1 MDGETASLDQLVLEA
16 LPCPVLVVDT
26 GGILIYLN
34 SASERELG
42 VKKEEVISRSLI
54 ETLYQGKKFDRKGR
68 YSSALIETLETGC
81 EFSLRVEEIKTTL
94 HVLPKVFLVD
104 TSFLR
109 NRDGGVAGVCAVY
122 HNFLRDRRLLKETVM
137 NRLTTVSEQFETIYA
152 FAEAIGARDQ
162 YTMGHSEKVAEYARL
177 TAEALGLDEKEVDLA
192 YICGIVHDV
201 GKIGVPE
208 NILNKP
214 GSLTT
219 DEFKQITSHPEK
231 GATIL
236 SHISWLEDVVPVVL
250 AHHERYDGRGY
261 PQGLR
266 GEEIPLLSRI
276 LAVADAFDAMTSDRS
291 YRKALPVPVAINEL
305 KRNAGGQ
312 FDPRV
317 VEAFMRILGEYKG
330 GEEEGGN
337 G

>member
-1 MDGETASLDQLVLEA
+1 MDGETASLERLALNA
-16 LPCPVLVVDT
+16 LPCPVVVVNAS
-26 GGILIYLN
+26 GILIYLN
-34 SASERELG
+34 NTSERELG

-54 ETLYQGKKFDRKGR
+54 ESLYGGGKFDHRGR
-68 YSSALIETLETGC
+68 YSSALIETLETGR
-81 EFSLRVEEIKTTL
+81 EFSLRPEEIRTAL
-94 HVLPKVFLVD
+94 DVLPKVFLVD
-104 TSFLR
+104 TSILR
-109 NRDGGVAGVCAVY
+109 DQERRVVGACAIY
-122 HNFLRDRRLLKETVM
+122 HNFLRDRRLLKATVM

-177 TAEALGLDEKEVDLA
+177 IAEALGLSEKEVDLA

-208 NILNKP
+208 NVLNKP
-214 GSLTT
+214 GALTEE
-219 DEFKQITSHPEK
+219 EFEQITRHPEK

-236 SHISWLEDVVPVVL
+236 SHISWLEHVVPVVL

-261 PQGLR
+261 PRGLR

-291 YRKALPVPVAINEL
+291 YRKALPVPVAISEL
-305 KRNAGGQ
+305 KRHAGGQ

-317 VEAFMRILGEYKG
+317 VEAFMHILGAYQG
-330 GEEEGGN
+330 GKED
-337 G
+337 